1 MNIFTFIIFPRM
13 IPKPHLKSL
22 SKIYFEDSKF
32 LLSDNRIRN
41 AFYLGGYSLELALKW
56 KICHLHRLDEGYP
69 ESPTDL
75 NTYKKKK
82 YKVTDTFKKASSV
95 QPFKTH
101 ELTKLIELAGIE
113 LRLKK
118 YHFDEWISVSI
129 WSPEFRYQYQ
139 SPNANDVQSFLKAVN
154 TIVSEIIN

>member
-1 MNIFTFIIFPRM
+1 M
-13 IPKPHLKSL
+13 IPKPHLKTL

-32 LLSDNRIRN
+32 LLADNRIRN

-69 ESPTDL
+69 ESSSDL
-75 NTYKKKK
+75 NLYKKRK
-82 YKVTDTFKKASSV
+82 YKVTPTFKKAASI

-101 ELTKLIELAGIE
+101 ELTTLIELGGIE

-118 YHFDEWISVSI
+118 YHFDEWVSVRI
-129 WSPEFRYQYQ
+129 WNPEFRYKYEN
-139 SPNANDVQSFLKAVN
+139 PDPKDVQTFLRAVN
-154 TIVSEIIN
+154 TIVSDIIN